1 MHRHQFKAKPFK
13 RDFNNDGLYGVPLKR
28 TFELTRPMTP
38 DFASKKVIKKRE
50 GVNDEQ
56 ETSHKDMY
64 RQFRA
69 QPMPDFTA
77 VKVSVVEWYN
87 MQVTCLPH
95 SRLKGSESECSG
107 VVQHACDMPD
117 FKAVKVSEVE
127 WYNILVTCQTS
138 GQ

>member
-1 MHRHQFKAKPFK
+1 
-13 RDFNNDGLYGVPLKR
+13 
-28 TFELTRPMTP
+28 MTP

-77 VKVSVVEWYN
+77 VKVSVV
-87 MQVTCLPH
+87 
-95 SRLKGSESECSG
+95 
-107 VVQHACDMPD
+107 VQLCRSHACHMSDFNAVCVWSATTCMHMPT
-117 FKAVKVSEVE
+117 
-127 WYNILVTCQTS
+127 ICQA
-138 GQ
+138 